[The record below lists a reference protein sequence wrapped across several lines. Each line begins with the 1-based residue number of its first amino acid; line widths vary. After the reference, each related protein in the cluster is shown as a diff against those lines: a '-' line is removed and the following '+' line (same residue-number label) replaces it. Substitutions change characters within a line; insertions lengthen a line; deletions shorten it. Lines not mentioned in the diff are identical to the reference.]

1 MVFENLSVLLPAGV
15 TLVCGD
21 EGVGKT
27 SLLQLLAGAL
37 PLSAL
42 GRFMSGPLQINGVR
56 LTPQSEA
63 HRQHMAW
70 CDPRDHTLDEHTA
83 RQLFSTLPQRRP
95 GCDLAVLQTH
105 IDGLSLEP
113 HLDKPLLALSTGTR
127 RKVLLAAALASQA
140 TVTLLDQPF
149 MALDRPSI
157 DYLLDLLAEAARH
170 PAKAWVVADYVA
182 PMRVELAG
190 VIELGS

>member
-1 MVFENLSVLLPAGV
+1 MTNPLANMNRSTLQPTAPVLQADGLSFGYAKPPTRMVFENLSVRLPAGV

-37 PLSAL
+37 PPSSLP
-42 GRFMSGPLQINGVR
+42 RFMSGQLQINGVR

-70 CDPRDHTLDEHTA
+70 FDPRDNMLDEHTA
-83 RQLFSTLPQRRP
+83 RQIFSTLPQRRP

-105 IDGLSLEP
+105 IDGLSLE
-113 HLDKPLLALSTGTR
+113 DRKSTR
-127 RKVLLAAALASQA
+127 LNSSHIQKSR
-140 TVTLLDQPF
+140 
-149 MALDRPSI
+149 MPSS
-157 DYLLDLLAEAARH
+157 A
-170 PAKAWVVADYVA
+170 
-182 PMRVELAG
+182 
-190 VIELGS
+190 

>member
-37 PLSAL
+37 PPSSLP
-42 GRFMSGPLQINGVR
+42 RFMSGQLQINGVR

-70 CDPRDHTLDEHTA
+70 FDPRDTALDE
-83 RQLFSTLPQRRP
+83 Q
-95 GCDLAVLQTH
+95 D
-105 IDGLSLEP
+105 
-113 HLDKPLLALSTGTR
+113 
-127 RKVLLAAALASQA
+127 RKS
-140 TVTLLDQPF
+140 
-149 MALDRPSI
+149 
-157 DYLLDLLAEAARH
+157 
-170 PAKAWVVADYVA
+170 VV
-182 PMRVELAG
+182 
-190 VIELGS
+190 